1 MYYGKNR
8 IDTLDKYNNLFVNPQ
23 ARLRGEGSVSYFFYD
38 DVPNKIKKYNPD
50 SKIIIMLRNP
60 IERAF
65 SHFLMDY
72 SLGLVSESFED
83 IVKKKSNHKYA
94 SLFYQQYI
102 QLGEYTNQLK
112 RYLNVFN
119 RENILLIDYDDFK
132 KDVAEV
138 VNKTYLFLGVN
149 DDFQPNLN
157 KKHNT
162 YSMPKNRIIRYI
174 YSFVS
179 FRNMLKSIFSQEM
192 IKSTRN
198 FLFKRDNKPIMK
210 VETRHFLKNHFEQ
223 DVYELSEL
231 LNKDYTKW
239 IK

>member
-1 MYYGKNR
+1 
-8 IDTLDKYNNLFVNPQ
+8 
-23 ARLRGEGSVSYFFYD
+23 
-38 DVPNKIKKYNPD
+38 
-50 SKIIIMLRNP
+50 
-60 IERAF
+60 
-65 SHFLMDY
+65 
-72 SLGLVSESFED
+72 
-83 IVKKKSNHKYA
+83 HKYA
-94 SLFYQQYI
+94 NLFYQQYI
-102 QLGEYTNQLK
+102 QVGEYANQLK

-119 RENILLIDYDDFK
+119 RENILLIDYEDFK
-132 KDVAEV
+132 KDVAAV

-174 YSFVS
+174 YSFVLL
-179 FRNMLKSIFSQEM
+179 RNLLTSIFSKEM

-198 FLFKRDNKPIMK
+198 FLFKSDKKPIMQ
-210 VETRHFLKNHFEQ
+210 VETRLFLKKHFEK

>member
-1 MYYGKNR
+1 MKVDFFIVGAPKAGTTSLYHYLNEHLEVEMSSQKEPDYFSDDALQEQGMYYGKNR

-23 ARLRGEGSVSYFFYD
+23 AKLRGEGSVSYFFYD

-162 YSMPKNRIIRYI
+162 YSMPKNRII
-174 YSFVS
+174 
-179 FRNMLKSIFSQEM
+179 
-192 IKSTRN
+192 
-198 FLFKRDNKPIMK
+198 
-210 VETRHFLKNHFEQ
+210 
-223 DVYELSEL
+223 
-231 LNKDYTKW
+231 
-239 IK
+239 